1 MNNIAQAD
9 IYRVLLTAL
18 TIGLV
23 LLNVLFGLFYYID
36 RLVNKSPS
44 IKPLIISNV
53 VLIALLSVTMAAW
66 SMGWVESRDKR
77 IDERAGNSSVVET
90 IRTEEPNT
98 LESDE

>member
-77 IDERAGNSSVVET
+77 IDERVGNSSVVET
-90 IRTEEPNT
+90 IRTEELNT